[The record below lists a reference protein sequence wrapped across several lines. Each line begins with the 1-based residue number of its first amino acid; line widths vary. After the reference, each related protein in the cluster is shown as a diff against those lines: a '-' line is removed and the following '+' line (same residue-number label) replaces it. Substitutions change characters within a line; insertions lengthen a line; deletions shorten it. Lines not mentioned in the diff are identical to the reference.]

1 MMKLTATRRDLI
13 FLILLIVMI
22 KVALNKKQVPQTH
35 PIIYAP
41 ANHIYDHDDF
51 DSYQQEKALPNRD
64 AHISDLERTQEEEAE
79 EMADEQASGDMSIA
93 LATDTEEKNVIH
105 QPDKHI
111 MHHLNTLFDQL
122 DDVLTFVD
130 AASQEVA
137 QLKGVKQRLLHLKR
151 TYQHTSPAIVLLGP
165 IGSAG
170 IVFKEQKLEKELLS
184 TAHRL
189 GTMLCQIVDK
199 EKEFEPAETI
209 AQAIENNRTLLAEL
223 QKKDVV

>member
-22 KVALNKKQVPQTH
+22 KVALNKKQAPHMH
-35 PIIYAP
+35 PVIYAP
-41 ANHIYDHDDF
+41 ANHPYNDF
-51 DSYQQEKALPNRD
+51 DSSQQKEEDLPDRD
-64 AHISDLERTQEEEAE
+64 ADISDLERTQEEEAE
-79 EMADEQASGDMSIA
+79 ELADEQASGDMSIA
-93 LATDTEEKNVIH
+93 LADTEEKNVIH

-111 MHHLNTLFDQL
+111 MYHLNTLFDQL
-122 DDVLTFVD
+122 NDILTFVD
-130 AASQEVA
+130 PTSQEVA
-137 QLKGVKQRLLHLKR
+137 QLKGVRQRLLHLKR
-151 TYQHTSPAIVLLGP
+151 SYQHTSPAIVLLGP

-199 EKEFEPAETI
+199 EKEFEPAKTI
-209 AQAIENNRTLLAEL
+209 AQAIENNKMLLAEL
-223 QKKDVV
+223 QKKDLV